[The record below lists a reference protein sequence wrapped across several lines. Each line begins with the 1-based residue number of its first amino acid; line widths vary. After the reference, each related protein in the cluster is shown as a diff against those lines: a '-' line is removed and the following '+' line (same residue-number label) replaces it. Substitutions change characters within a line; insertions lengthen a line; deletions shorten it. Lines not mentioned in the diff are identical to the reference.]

1 MAGTNI
7 LVRQKDLIAG
17 AGISITPDTTSGNVT
32 IAATNTAIDEARLL
46 PTGGRNGNLLE
57 YQEGVDRGNDVNT
70 KLLIQPAT
78 SDGQII
84 DSAYGNEAPVGI
96 SQGTSNSPVTVENG
110 ESLAFSGSS
119 AYLTI
124 AEEDAAK
131 IITGTNEWC
140 FDVLITPEWSSG
152 SAGVFHLGGGN
163 YSIYI
168 NPSTGNSWIWSLS
181 ESGTIGLFANETH
194 LLTLEQWLDG
204 STWKL
209 SWYCDGVP
217 KRTES
222 FQYPVPDKT
231 IRIGR
236 GNDNDGYFQGKMNN
250 IRFRTVA
257 NHRGASFAMPPFPFL
272 PPAGQP
278 VWAEGIDRSRLLK
291 VPTSADE
298 GKLPVIRADKIPAVY
313 HDTTLAA
320 IVIEGDKVIDKISGK
335 ELTKVGSPQIIDGG
349 IHSPTNSD
357 YYMLEL
363 EGVEGL
369 PVAVSFDYQ
378 GDESPDSSNI
388 VTINGNCA
396 YYSMNG
402 VSFCRSQGGGN
413 NIKIDDQPVGVSE
426 VYRNYVMQVSSD
438 NYESKTPP
446 VAFIA
451 GESKSPTYEGS
462 FPAMSPL
469 SSVKVCGRFGKIR
482 NILIGSAFPYTG
494 NFTPRGDGV
503 EGFGVPEKQEPG
515 WNYETLDEAANGRLL
530 PANPA
535 NGDIPC
541 FDATATIGGG
551 NDETVKFLLQPATT
565 DGELIDSA
573 AGAVT
578 PATITN
584 HSLTVSE
591 SGEIEFSSSK
601 YATVPASGILADV
614 LRHDKPWVFDLL
626 VYLDQTSSQS
636 RFFGTESGGD
646 FFCQWT
652 GDYGF
657 DFKYGDTWISTLTGN
672 VGEWNLLTLEYYQKN
687 GTWHVALY
695 LQGVLCQD
703 KEISTSFDP
712 KTSELAIGRSTSGSY
727 LCSGKI
733 RAIRIRE
740 GALYNGQSFTP
751 DEFPYQEPQTVGEW
765 GKLNKSELVQSVN
778 GVAPNESG
786 NVILDASTIIDN
798 SRLLPE
804 TGSVSSDSVGNPVI
818 FKAISRIDN
827 TYWLC
832 LPLNEDTNDRS
843 TYGVATEID
852 GTVNV
857 VSNAPSSPGGS
868 AFFNGS
874 SCLHGTLPAQFG
886 SGDFTVRFWM
896 MAPEMNSSTYPQTIF
911 STRRGDETSG
921 STFGLLCTTKGRLY
935 VYSNTNITSRTDTPF
950 TLQPN
955 VWYHV
960 AVVRKS
966 GVLTIYVNG
975 EVYNSATF
983 TNSLTRQIFGLGAS
997 WTGSSYSEAGTVY
1010 LTSLDVLNYAAYD
1023 GAFTVPTYQPGTLA
1037 GMGYKVATDS
1047 EVTDMLSSAGIDETR
1062 LLPDNPSDYD
1072 LAIYR
1077 VFPEEAAPQNLTSA
1091 TSDPNWEVT
1100 WSGAYSGRVGWW
1112 AFDSD
1117 QGTMWCTYSA
1127 AVGDWLCWEYKGT
1140 EGSVLLRRYSIAKGS
1155 GNGDCPTG
1163 WKIQGSNDGSTWVD
1177 LDEQTGQ
1184 SFPDNNAKEYTIPN
1198 NSTPY
1203 KFHRFYLLSWNTS
1216 NMIGTFKAWSWINST
1231 EERKVWIPINK
1242 SELMAGALPE
1252 PPDAANEYYLH
1263 GGSNAVQVSP
1273 VQYYGDS
1280 DSVWTMSLAG
1290 VFYGDPT
1297 DLFGD
1302 GTQSGASAVI
1312 GVTNTDPGYVTW
1324 SRKDQ
1329 VTYAIKRIS
1338 CVGKMSSPL
1347 SEFPS
1352 IIGLSYKD
1360 TTSSDWE
1367 FVHIFQN
1374 VSWTATSVTNTETIA
1389 SVSLDI
1395 PSEYLNYPKSYAY
1408 QLMLAGGGQEGET
1421 FTLVSLAAFDTSI
1434 GVTWKDIHT
1443 ITPIIESKN
1452 NPGYFKLPGGTIIE
1466 YGNTYLQAG
1475 TSNFSIMF
1483 PAIFP
1488 TALISVTGTVKNASS
1503 DDSTTGINAV
1513 VSFASGPNPRSELY
1527 GSIHFIGTPLD
1538 TDLDVHWIAI
1548 GY

>member
-1 MAGTNI
+1 MLLVNVNTKQFIPSAGSNFIQPVESRDQIIYGTRREVRFQLYNTSGTVFALNESDTFCCAGDINFIHTDDLMFYSGHEMCRIIDAAQGIVGVIIDATSDSFADKATSQNTRMYVQLKRHVAGDTLGDTVLQDIVYAQPAVMTTEGAPASSDPEYMTAAATLALLRTAPDYQFSVDGETNWHDQQDI
-7 LVRQKDLIAG
+7 AADRFYRERRNGGEWGPAIELIEGKTGPTGAAAGFGTPTVTVETLPAGSDATASVTASGDDTAKVFNFNFGIPKGADGAGGKAG
-17 AGISITPDTTSGNVT
+17 ADGADGVSSYTYVAYASAASGTGFSLTPTDALKFRAEIHTTTAIETPDAEDFAGATWVKYIGDDGTGTGDMTKSVYDTNDDGIVDHAAVADAVGATAAAQVADAVGKAHTHANKATLDKFGEANGKPTFDGAEIGGGSGTVKSVNGQFPDESGNVT
-32 IAATNTAIDEARLL
+32 IETGGAVDESRLL

-124 AEEDAAK
+124 AKEDAAK

-152 SAGVFHLGGGN
+152 SAGAFHLGGGN

-217 KRTES
+217 KRIES
-222 FQYPVPDKT
+222 FQYPVPDKA

-257 NHRGASFAMPPFPFL
+257 DHRGASFAMPPFPFL

-320 IVIEGDKVIDKISGK
+320 IVIEDGKVIDKISGK

-413 NIKIDDQPVGVSE
+413 NIKIDNQPVGVSE
-426 VYRNYVMQVSSD
+426 AYRNYVMQVSSD

-462 FPAMSPL
+462 FPSMSPL
-469 SSVKVCGRFGKIR
+469 SSVKICGRFGKIR

-503 EGFGVPEKQEPG
+503 EGFGVPEKREPG

-591 SGEIEFSSSK
+591 SGEIEFSLSK

-765 GKLNKSELVQSVN
+765 GKLNKSELALKSDVLPEWRQLSGSSTITLDRAN
-778 GVAPNESG
+778 GELQKVTLTQNCTLTAPT
-786 NVILDASTIIDN
+786 LDADHPTM
-798 SRLLPE
+798 LLQ
-804 TGSVSSDSVGNPVI
+804 V
-818 FKAISRIDN
+818 
-827 TYWLC
+827 
-832 LPLNEDTNDRS
+832 
-843 TYGVATEID
+843 
-852 GTVNV
+852 
-857 VSNAPSSPGGS
+857 
-868 AFFNGS
+868 
-874 SCLHGTLPAQFG
+874 
-886 SGDFTVRFWM
+886 
-896 MAPEMNSSTYPQTIF
+896 
-911 STRRGDETSG
+911 TS
-921 STFGLLCTTKGRLY
+921 
-935 VYSNTNITSRTDTPF
+935 
-950 TLQPN
+950 
-955 VWYHV
+955 
-960 AVVRKS
+960 
-966 GVLTIYVNG
+966 
-975 EVYNSATF
+975 
-983 TNSLTRQIFGLGAS
+983 
-997 WTGSSYSEAGTVY
+997 
-1010 LTSLDVLNYAAYD
+1010 
-1023 GAFTVPTYQPGTLA
+1023 
-1037 GMGYKVATDS
+1037 
-1047 EVTDMLSSAGIDETR
+1047 
-1062 LLPDNPSDYD
+1062 
-1072 LAIYR
+1072 
-1077 VFPEEAAPQNLTSA
+1077 
-1091 TSDPNWEVT
+1091 
-1100 WSGAYSGRVGWW
+1100 
-1112 AFDSD
+1112 
-1117 QGTMWCTYSA
+1117 
-1127 AVGDWLCWEYKGT
+1127 
-1140 EGSVLLRRYSIAKGS
+1140 
-1155 GNGDCPTG
+1155 
-1163 WKIQGSNDGSTWVD
+1163 
-1177 LDEQTGQ
+1177 
-1184 SFPDNNAKEYTIPN
+1184 
-1198 NSTPY
+1198 
-1203 KFHRFYLLSWNTS
+1203 
-1216 NMIGTFKAWSWINST
+1216 
-1231 EERKVWIPINK
+1231 
-1242 SELMAGALPE
+1242 
-1252 PPDAANEYYLH
+1252 
-1263 GGSNAVQVSP
+1263 
-1273 VQYYGDS
+1273 
-1280 DSVWTMSLAG
+1280 
-1290 VFYGDPT
+1290 
-1297 DLFGD
+1297 
-1302 GTQSGASAVI
+1302 ASAVT
-1312 GVTNTDPGYVTW
+1312 VTV
-1324 SRKDQ
+1324 
-1329 VTYAIKRIS
+1329 
-1338 CVGKMSSPL
+1338 
-1347 SEFPS
+1347 
-1352 IIGLSYKD
+1352 
-1360 TTSSDWE
+1360 
-1367 FVHIFQN
+1367 
-1374 VSWTATSVTNTETIA
+1374 
-1389 SVSLDI
+1389 
-1395 PSEYLNYPKSYAY
+1395 
-1408 QLMLAGGGQEGET
+1408 GET
-1421 FTLVSLAAFDTSI
+1421 NI
-1434 GVTWKDIHT
+1434 VTDH
-1443 ITPIIESKN
+1443 
-1452 NPGYFKLPGGTIIE
+1452 
-1466 YGNTYLQAG
+1466 
-1475 TSNFSIMF
+1475 
-1483 PAIFP
+1483 
-1488 TALISVTGTVKNASS
+1488 TGTFQVGWYW
-1503 DDSTTGINAV
+1503 DGETTRRYPAV
-1513 VSFASGPNPRSELY
+1513 EVA
-1527 GSIHFIGTPLD
+1527 
-1538 TDLDVHWIAI
+1538 
-1548 GY
+1548 

>member
-17 AGISITPDTTSGNVT
+17 SGISITPDTTSGNVT
-32 IAATNTAIDEARLL
+32 IAATNTAIDESRLL

-222 FQYPVPDKT
+222 FQYPVPDKA

-257 NHRGASFAMPPFPFL
+257 DHRGASFAMPPFPFL

-396 YYSMNG
+396 YYSLNG

-413 NIKIDDQPVGVSE
+413 NIKIDNQPVGVSE
-426 VYRNYVMQVSSD
+426 AYRNYVMQVSSD
-438 NYESKTPP
+438 NYESKMPP

-462 FPAMSPL
+462 FPSMSPL
-469 SSVKVCGRFGKIR
+469 SSVKVCGRFGKIK
-482 NILIGSAFPYTG
+482 NILISSAFPYTG

-503 EGFGVPEKQEPG
+503 EGFGVPEKREPG

-712 KTSELAIGRSTSGSY
+712 KTSELAIGRSTSGSH

-751 DEFPYQEPQTVGEW
+751 DEFPYREPQTVGEW
-765 GKLNKSELVQSVN
+765 SKLNKSELVKSVN
-778 GVAPNESG
+778 GQTPDADGNINLTEISEDDFSGIGYNKVPKQKPEGLILPNEFKRLKFEFS
-786 NVILDASTIIDN
+786 NNIPLAS
-798 SRLLPE
+798 
-804 TGSVSSDSVGNPVI
+804 
-818 FKAISRIDN
+818 ISAENCFPFI
-827 TYWLC
+827 
-832 LPLNEDTNDRS
+832 
-843 TYGVATEID
+843 
-852 GTVNV
+852 
-857 VSNAPSSPGGS
+857 
-868 AFFNGS
+868 
-874 SCLHGTLPAQFG
+874 
-886 SGDFTVRFWM
+886 
-896 MAPEMNSSTYPQTIF
+896 MAN
-911 STRRGDETSG
+911 
-921 STFGLLCTTKGRLY
+921 
-935 VYSNTNITSRTDTPF
+935 
-950 TLQPN
+950 
-955 VWYHV
+955 
-960 AVVRKS
+960 
-966 GVLTIYVNG
+966 
-975 EVYNSATF
+975 
-983 TNSLTRQIFGLGAS
+983 
-997 WTGSSYSEAGTVY
+997 
-1010 LTSLDVLNYAAYD
+1010 
-1023 GAFTVPTYQPGTLA
+1023 
-1037 GMGYKVATDS
+1037 ATDS
-1047 EVTDMLSSAGIDETR
+1047 DE
-1062 LLPDNPSDYD
+1062 YM
-1072 LAIYR
+1072 AIC
-1077 VFPEEAAPQNLTSA
+1077 PADPAQ
-1091 TSDPNWEVT
+1091 PNWFTFRTDGFMIKLIKLNV
-1100 WSGAYSGRVGWW
+1100 RI
-1112 AFDSD
+1112 D
-1117 QGTMWCTYSA
+1117 
-1127 AVGDWLCWEYKGT
+1127 K
-1140 EGSVLLRRYSIAKGS
+1140 GSV
-1155 GNGDCPTG
+1155 D
-1163 WKIQGSNDGSTWVD
+1163 V
-1177 LDEQTGQ
+1177 
-1184 SFPDNNAKEYTIPN
+1184 
-1198 NSTPY
+1198 
-1203 KFHRFYLLSWNTS
+1203 
-1216 NMIGTFKAWSWINST
+1216 
-1231 EERKVWIPINK
+1231 
-1242 SELMAGALPE
+1242 
-1252 PPDAANEYYLH
+1252 
-1263 GGSNAVQVSP
+1263 
-1273 VQYYGDS
+1273 
-1280 DSVWTMSLAG
+1280 
-1290 VFYGDPT
+1290 VFDY
-1297 DLFGD
+1297 
-1302 GTQSGASAVI
+1302 
-1312 GVTNTDPGYVTW
+1312 
-1324 SRKDQ
+1324 
-1329 VTYAIKRIS
+1329 
-1338 CVGKMSSPL
+1338 
-1347 SEFPS
+1347 
-1352 IIGLSYKD
+1352 
-1360 TTSSDWE
+1360 
-1367 FVHIFQN
+1367 
-1374 VSWTATSVTNTETIA
+1374 
-1389 SVSLDI
+1389 
-1395 PSEYLNYPKSYAY
+1395 
-1408 QLMLAGGGQEGET
+1408 
-1421 FTLVSLAAFDTSI
+1421 
-1434 GVTWKDIHT
+1434 
-1443 ITPIIESKN
+1443 
-1452 NPGYFKLPGGTIIE
+1452 
-1466 YGNTYLQAG
+1466 
-1475 TSNFSIMF
+1475 
-1483 PAIFP
+1483 
-1488 TALISVTGTVKNASS
+1488 
-1503 DDSTTGINAV
+1503 
-1513 VSFASGPNPRSELY
+1513 ELY
-1527 GSIHFIGTPLD
+1527 GSLD
-1538 TDLDVHWIAI
+1538 AAAVYDGISEGWDLLHSGEAYIIAQSDNTKKLIIEIPEASRKYYRSYTFKMSSVSGPGIIEWSPQYMLHGWGSASPVESVNGQIPDGSGAVTLPVATTSTAGLMAAADKVKLNKFNGYGVPAKRIITTTDLDTLKEPGAYALYGNAVYSNIPEGETAGWLFVEATEAGAEQIRQEFVPMVVNLERRYVRRYNTNTNIWTDWVHNYFAMSALDPIDFNQLTDVGVYFINGSAEHMNYPGITANIGGILTVQGIGAYRTQSFAAI
-1548 GY
+1548 SSVNQSVTWTRWATSDGSSWLFQNWRKHLIDLDIMESKVTPGYFRLPNGTIVQWGIYAITTNPQTQEITLPVAISTIYTRQASCSNTDLKVAIYGFENSKITCVSNGSDKGDVNWLVIGR